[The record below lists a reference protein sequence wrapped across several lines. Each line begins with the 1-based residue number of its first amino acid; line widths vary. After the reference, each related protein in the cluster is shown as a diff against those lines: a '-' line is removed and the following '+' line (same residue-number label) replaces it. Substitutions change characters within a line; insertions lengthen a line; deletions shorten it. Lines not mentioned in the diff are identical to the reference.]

1 MEESELNKESSGG
14 ACRRT
19 WVVSPQWY
27 SLSLVSDL
35 GLARVEKI
43 DEGCEPDN
51 NLTSFQKGQG
61 KAFSLPWHS
70 LPSRGNCISYPRIL
84 RAPMRARVAPRAT
97 VHAGPG
103 EAWGGTPRRYDHS
116 PLLQVRKPRSRGWA
130 GCLSW
135 GQGDNAEQDP
145 GVLTSCEVRLS
156 PMKLS
161 VSHLSSLG
169 LTVLGVM

>member
-51 NLTSFQKGQG
+51 NLTSFQKGQERHSPCHGIHCLLGETALVIPGFWEPQCGPGWPLEQQFTQVLG
-61 KAFSLPWHS
+61 KLEVEPREDMTILHCYRW
-70 LPSRGNCISYPRIL
+70 GNQGRKAEQVVCL
-84 RAPMRARVAPRAT
+84 GARVTTLSRTQVSWLPVKCFYPPWSFQSAICLLL
-97 VHAGPG
+97 G
-103 EAWGGTPRRYDHS
+103 S
-116 PLLQVRKPRSRGWA
+116 PS
-130 GCLSW
+130 
-135 GQGDNAEQDP
+135 
-145 GVLTSCEVRLS
+145 
-156 PMKLS
+156 S
-161 VSHLSSLG
+161 V
-169 LTVLGVM
+169 